1 MPQILAQILSN
12 NLGNRITPELA
23 NGILHAFESAIAEAQ
38 KRAEAANPVQEEVK

>member
-23 NGILHAFESAIAEAQ
+23 NGILQSYEAAIAEAQ
-38 KRAEAANPVQEEVK
+38 KRAEAAKQEQAE